1 MSRKI
6 KKQKQPESTASQRQS
21 DSGKKTR
28 RLVIIIVSALVG
40 AAIILGIVLGIVLA
54 VRNASY
60 VMYVDGVGIDEGV
73 TNYLASYYKAK
84 YKAILADSL
93 GAGGN
98 VVDTKAFWSQ
108 KVHPDVATT
117 YADYLR
123 IYVETNIKYVVIA
136 NSIFDSG
143 AKLDY
148 EDRAEIAVATQE
160 ILNYRHSGDVD
171 TFNEEAAKYGFDFD
185 DFVTATEMLYK
196 SNFAITKLF
205 GSNGE
210 GIASDTAFCEEF
222 YSGYARVSFL
232 FIRTENT
239 YVYDD
244 EGNPVIGDDNKY
256 TTRELSADE
265 RAERLADIEKLQGII
280 DGKYE
285 LALYEDIWLKYQKEN
300 NVELYDCYLTDGS
313 AFETELS
320 AKYSAFTDAALG
332 LEVYELGRVD
342 DSSSD
347 DGNSFIGSGF
357 IYRNECEESA
367 YLGKDEYGYFDDF
380 YALVA
385 NKRFSEMVESL
396 ESELEIRDKWSLVD
410 LVSLPYND
418 TYIVRG
424 F

>member
-6 KKQKQPESTASQRQS
+6 KKQKQPESAALQKES

-93 GAGGN
+93 GASGN
-98 VVDTKAFWSQ
+98 VADTKAFWSQ
-108 KVHPDVATT
+108 KVHPDVTTT

-196 SNFAITKLF
+196 TNFVITKLF

-222 YSGYARVSFL
+222 YSRYARVSFL

-239 YVYDD
+239 YVYDE

-256 TTRELSADE
+256 TTRELSSDE

-300 NVELYDCYLTDGS
+300 NVELYDCYITDGS

-320 AKYSAFTDAALG
+320 AKYSAFTDAAFG

-385 NKRFSEMVESL
+385 NKRFLEMVEAL